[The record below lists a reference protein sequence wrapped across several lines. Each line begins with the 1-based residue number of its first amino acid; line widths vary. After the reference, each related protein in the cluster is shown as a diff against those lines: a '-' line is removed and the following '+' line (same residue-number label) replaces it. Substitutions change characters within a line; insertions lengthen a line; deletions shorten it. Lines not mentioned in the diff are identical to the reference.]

1 MWNKFKQ
8 HFSHLFH
15 PDNDQGTDEE
25 KAVIH
30 RDAAHV
36 NQKKQ
41 PYRKIDTK
49 VTYYY
54 PKEREFKFPVS
65 IDEVGKSR
73 ESYHQDTTLKEKED
87 KKPVKEL
94 SNKPFKVT
102 EIPSPVYGFK
112 KRLQEK
118 ETTSETARI
127 MRQTSNS
134 APSASVSNIMH
145 EVRRTRGEMSDYS
158 YDRIGQRK
166 QSPVETTD
174 QSYLN
179 EKDTYLDAEQSLPEQ
194 NEEVRIEDASVLAKE
209 KQQVS
214 NNSTRGDD
222 ILDIEINNE
231 MKNDTLGSKEEGTS
245 IKTPSAKFNQEESKN
260 DEEKTLLKRS
270 PLHEPAKREIKK
282 SPAPFNVRMRPSDKK
297 RYYDRMKEREQ
308 TKDVA
313 QSKDQDRTKTI
324 AHEQP
329 SGNQQPRSFEPVTT
343 PATDLTASREQPA
356 TKVLPLHLLN
366 DPVVSANEDDL
377 FIREQSTRL
386 INALSQFNVQAE
398 VVNVMQGPSVTRFE
412 IKPETGVK
420 VSKVKNLSDD
430 LKLSLA
436 AKDIRIEAP
445 IPGKHA
451 IGIEV
456 PNDTTRP
463 VMLSE
468 ILASTTFNEAPSPLT
483 VGLGLDISGEAIVTD
498 LQKMPHGLIAGATGS
513 GKSVCINTI
522 LLSLLY
528 KASPEEVRL
537 LLIDPKMVELQ
548 PYNALPHLV
557 SPVITDVKAAT
568 QALKWA
574 VEEMERRYQQFV
586 ENGARDLSRYNEKM
600 RQSGKETLPMIV
612 IVIDELADLMM
623 AAPQDVEDAIC
634 RIAQKARAAGIH
646 LLLATQRPSVD
657 VVTGLIK
664 SNIPSRIAF
673 SVASQVDS
681 RTMIDTVGAERLL
694 GKGDMLFVE
703 NGARHPVRIQG
714 AFVSDD
720 EIERVTRYLKQ
731 QSEPNYLFE
740 QDELL
745 QSLEQ
750 EEMTDELYDEALA
763 FVSENETISTSLL
776 QRRFKIGY
784 NRAARIIDSL
794 EHQGIVSGQNGSKP
808 RTILISKEELNHL
821 RQSER

>member
-15 PDNDQGTDEE
+15 PDDEQGTDEE
-25 KAVIH
+25 KDVIH
-30 RDAAHV
+30 RDEKQV
-36 NQKKQ
+36 KQKRT

-73 ESYHQDTTLKEKED
+73 ESHRQDMTLDEKED
-87 KKPVKEL
+87 RKSPKEG

-112 KRLQEK
+112 KRLQK
-118 ETTSETARI
+118 TAATSETAQI
-127 MRQTSNS
+127 MRQTTDYTSP
-134 APSASVSNIMH
+134 AYVSNILS
-145 EVRRTRGEMSDYS
+145 EVRRTRGEMSDYA
-158 YDRIGQRK
+158 YDRIGQKR
-166 QSPVETTD
+166 QVPVETED
-174 QSYLN
+174 VSRLN
-179 EKDTYLDAEQSLPEQ
+179 EKDTQLDVQPSLPEQ
-194 NEEVRIEDASVLAKE
+194 NEEDRIEGTGVFIRE
-209 KQQVS
+209 EQEVS
-214 NNSTRGDD
+214 N
-222 ILDIEINNE
+222 
-231 MKNDTLGSKEEGTS
+231 TS
-245 IKTPSAKFNQEESKN
+245 IRMEDVNDVNTSNEVNAGKLVSQEDKPTLTQSTPVHQEVSET
-260 DEEKTLLKRS
+260 DEQETVLKRS
-270 PLHEPAKREIKK
+270 PVHEPAKREMRKGHT
-282 SPAPFNVRMRPSDKK
+282 PFNVRMRPSDKK
-297 RYYDRMKEREQ
+297 RYYDRLKQQEQ
-308 TKDVA
+308 INNQEKTKNQTRTAVA
-313 QSKDQDRTKTI
+313 RHDQHLDQVSHQSVEKRAMPNNDLPLTVEKSTI
-324 AHEQP
+324 QA
-329 SGNQQPRSFEPVTT
+329 
-343 PATDLTASREQPA
+343 
-356 TKVLPLHLLN
+356 LPLHLLN
-366 DPVVSANEDDL
+366 DPVVSANEDDT

-386 INALSQFNVQAE
+386 IEALSQFNVRAE

-456 PNDTTRP
+456 PNDATRP

-468 ILASTTFNEAPSPLT
+468 ILASATFQQASSPLT

-528 KASPEEVRL
+528 KATPEEVRL

-586 ENGARDLSRYNEKM
+586 ESGARDLSRYNEKM
-600 RQSGKETLPMIV
+600 RQSGQATLPMIV

-681 RTMIDTVGAERLL
+681 RTMIDTAGAERLL

-714 AFVSDD
+714 AYVSDD

-731 QSEPNYLFE
+731 QSQPNYLFE
-740 QDELL
+740 QEELL
-745 QSLEQ
+745 QSIEQ
-750 EEMTDELYDEALA
+750 EEMTDELYDEALN

-794 EHQGIVSGQNGSKP
+794 ENQGIVSGQNGSKP
-808 RTILISKEELNHL
+808 RTILVSKEELTHL
-821 RQSER
+821 RQTER

>member
-1 MWNKFKQ
+1 MWDKFKQ

-15 PDNDQGTDEE
+15 PDQDQGADEE
-25 KAVIH
+25 NDVIH
-30 RDAAHV
+30 KDEA
-36 NQKKQ
+36 QKNIKRQ

-49 VTYYY
+49 MTYYY

-65 IDEVGKSR
+65 IDEVGKNR
-73 ESYHQDTTLKEKED
+73 EPHQKEATLD
-87 KKPVKEL
+87 KKEVQEQPKET
-94 SNKPFKVT
+94 SNTHKPFKVT

-112 KRLQEK
+112 KRLQNK
-118 ETTSETARI
+118 EVTPETNRITRQSADTVTTAY
-127 MRQTSNS
+127 
-134 APSASVSNIMH
+134 VSNILN
-145 EVRRTRGEMSDYS
+145 EVRRIRGEMSDYA
-158 YDRIGQRK
+158 YDRIGQKRQSLVEPPNPNAEAEAEDVTQSFVEK
-166 QSPVETTD
+166 KKKLTIADDDEFTGEKQTSSHNTARANESNTSQEVNDEPALNKEPNSSVTQSPLIT
-174 QSYLN
+174 Q
-179 EKDTYLDAEQSLPEQ
+179 
-194 NEEVRIEDASVLAKE
+194 EEIDSE
-209 KQQVS
+209 
-214 NNSTRGDD
+214 
-222 ILDIEINNE
+222 
-231 MKNDTLGSKEEGTS
+231 
-245 IKTPSAKFNQEESKN
+245 NQE
-260 DEEKTLLKRS
+260 TLLKRS
-270 PLHEPAKREIKK
+270 PVHEPAKRELNK
-282 SPAPFNVRMRPSDKK
+282 SQTPFNVRMRPSDKK
-297 RYYDRMKEREQ
+297 RYYDRLKEQQSKSETQ
-308 TKDVA
+308 TKNQM
-313 QSKDQDRTKTI
+313 QSKPVASSEDVK
-324 AHEQP
+324 ENL
-329 SGNQQPRSFEPVTT
+329 SRSVESSSSPTT
-343 PATDLTASREQPA
+343 RPDKSLTDA
-356 TKVLPLHLLN
+356 LPLHLLN
-366 DPVVSANEDDL
+366 DPVGSVNEDDT
-377 FIREQSTRL
+377 FIHEQSTRL
-386 INALSQFNVQAE
+386 IEALSQFNVKAE

-456 PNDTTRP
+456 PNDATRP

-468 ILASTTFNEAPSPLT
+468 ILASATFQQASSPLT

-498 LQKMPHGLIAGATGS
+498 LKKMPHGLIAGATGS

-528 KASPEEVRL
+528 KASPEDVRL

-600 RQSGKETLPMIV
+600 RQSNQNTLPMIV

-681 RTMIDTVGAERLL
+681 RTMIDTAGAERLL

-740 QDELL
+740 QEELL
-745 QSLEQ
+745 QSIEQ
-750 EEMTDELYDEALA
+750 EEMTDELYDEALD

-784 NRAARIIDSL
+784 NRAARIIDTL

-808 RTILISKEELNHL
+808 RTILVSREELYHL
-821 RQSER
+821 RQSKL

>member
-15 PDNDQGTDEE
+15 PDNDQGPDEE
-25 KAVIH
+25 KEVIH
-30 RDAAHV
+30 KDEEQV

-65 IDEVGKSR
+65 LDEVGKSS
-73 ESYHQDTTLKEKED
+73 ESHRQDMTLVEKED
-87 KKPVKEL
+87 KQPPKET

-118 ETTSETARI
+118 EATSESTRI
-127 MRQTSNS
+127 MRQTSDS
-134 APSASVSNIMH
+134 APRAYVSNILN

-158 YDRIGQRK
+158 YDRIGQKR
-166 QSPVETTD
+166 QLPVEA
-174 QSYLN
+174 SYLN
-179 EKDTYLDAEQSLPEQ
+179 EEATPIDVQESLPEQ
-194 NEEVRIEDASVLAKE
+194 NEDVKIEDVGMFTKE
-209 KQQVS
+209 KQAVL
-214 NNSTRGDD
+214 NHSTRADG
-222 ILDIEINNE
+222 INDVNISNE
-231 MKNDTLGSKEEGTS
+231 MTNDTRVSKEEKSPSVTELAS
-245 IKTPSAKFNQEESKN
+245 IDQEESKTN
-260 DEEKTLLKRS
+260 EQETLLKRS
-270 PLHEPAKREIKK
+270 PLHEPAKREIRKNQT
-282 SPAPFNVRMRPSDKK
+282 PFNVRMRPSDKK
-297 RYYDRMKEREQ
+297 RYYDRLKEREQ
-308 TKDVA
+308 TKVETL
-313 QSKDQDRTKTI
+313 SKDQERAKV
-324 AHEQP
+324 AHHQQSETR
-329 SGNQQPRSFEPVTT
+329 QPRSTAPMITPVND
-343 PATDLTASREQPA
+343 PVPSREQPA
-356 TKVLPLHLLN
+356 TQALPLHLLN
-366 DPVVSANEDDL
+366 DPVVSANEDDT

-386 INALSQFNVQAE
+386 IDALSQFNVKAE

-456 PNDTTRP
+456 PNDATRP

-468 ILASTTFNEAPSPLT
+468 ILASATFQDASSPLT

-513 GKSVCINTI
+513 GKSVCINTV

-681 RTMIDTVGAERLL
+681 RTMIDTAGAERLL

-731 QSEPNYLFE
+731 QTGPNYLFE
-740 QDELL
+740 QEELL

-750 EEMTDELYDEALA
+750 EEMTDELYDEALD

-808 RTILISKEELNHL
+808 RTILVSKEELDHL
-821 RQSER
+821 RQSEQ

>member
-1 MWNKFKQ
+1 MWDKFKQ
-8 HFSHLFH
+8 HFNQLFH
-15 PDNDQGTDEE
+15 SVSKADEGVTKVLHTEKQGTEN
-25 KAVIH
+25 KH
-30 RDAAHV
+30 
-36 NQKKQ
+36 NQ
-41 PYRKIDTK
+41 PYQKIESK

-54 PKEREFKFPVS
+54 PKEREFKFPMS
-65 IDEVGKSR
+65 IDDIGK
-73 ESYHQDTTLKEKED
+73 KEKEYTVHRTSEKRD
-87 KKPVKEL
+87 KDNVKTAPK
-94 SNKPFKVT
+94 KPFKATDV
-102 EIPSPVYGFK
+102 PSPIHGYNKRAERLIEGFREENDMNK
-112 KRLQEK
+112 GRCHSP
-118 ETTSETARI
+118 T
-127 MRQTSNS
+127 
-134 APSASVSNIMH
+134 VSNILN
-145 EVRRTRGEMSDYS
+145 EVKRTRGEMSEYS
-158 YDRIGQRK
+158 YERMGQK
-166 QSPVETTD
+166 KTVPKEEF
-174 QSYLN
+174 LMG
-179 EKDTYLDAEQSLPEQ
+179 KDLAPSQ
-194 NEEVRIEDASVLAKE
+194 NEEVIE
-209 KQQVS
+209 KQVTSHHEIEKIKNETSIFSEVKPSTKSEVTISLFDEDSVKDNSEDDSTPQNEARALLRRKPLHQS
-214 NNSTRGDD
+214 NKDKEVKEEQT
-222 ILDIEINNE
+222 
-231 MKNDTLGSKEEGTS
+231 KSKETR
-245 IKTPSAKFNQEESKN
+245 KT
-260 DEEKTLLKRS
+260 
-270 PLHEPAKREIKK
+270 
-282 SPAPFNVRMRPSDKK
+282 PFNVRMRPSDKK
-297 RYYDRMKEREQ
+297 RYYDRLKQENQLHKTFLEDEATIQRNQYKLNKQPVNNKVEDNHNNPQ
-308 TKDVA
+308 EKD
-313 QSKDQDRTKTI
+313 
-324 AHEQP
+324 
-329 SGNQQPRSFEPVTT
+329 
-343 PATDLTASREQPA
+343 
-356 TKVLPLHLLN
+356 VLPLHLLN
-366 DPVVSANEDDL
+366 DPVVSTNEGSA
-377 FIREQSTRL
+377 FIKQQTTRL
-386 INALSQFNVQAE
+386 INALAQFNVQAQ

-451 IGIEV
+451 IGIEI
-456 PNDTTRP
+456 PNDSTRP

-468 ILASTTFNEAPSPLT
+468 ILNAEPFHQATSPLT

-498 LQKMPHGLIAGATGS
+498 IQKMPHGLIAGATGS

-548 PYNALPHLV
+548 PYNDLPHLV

-586 ENGARDLSRYNEKM
+586 EIGARDLSRYNDKM
-600 RQSGKETLPMIV
+600 RLQGQDTLPMIV

-646 LLLATQRPSVD
+646 MILATQRPSVD

-720 EIERVTRYLKQ
+720 EIERITAFLKKQ
-731 QSEPNYLFE
+731 RQPNYLFE
-740 QDELL
+740 QEQLL
-745 QSLEQ
+745 QSLQQ
-750 EEMTDELYDEALA
+750 EDATDELYDEALD
-763 FVSENETISTSLL
+763 FISENDTISTSLL

-794 EHQGIVSGQNGSKP
+794 EYKGIVSGQNGSKP
-808 RTILISKEELNHL
+808 RTILVSKEELDHIRYN
-821 RQSER
+821 RD

>member
-15 PDNDQGTDEE
+15 PDQDQGADEE
-25 KAVIH
+25 NDVIH
-30 RDAAHV
+30 KDEAEE
-36 NQKKQ
+36 NKKRQ

-49 VTYYY
+49 MTYYY

-65 IDEVGKSR
+65 LDEVGNNR
-73 ESYHQDTTLKEKED
+73 GPHQKEATLDRKEVQKE
-87 KKPVKEL
+87 PKET
-94 SNKPFKVT
+94 SNTHKPFKVT

-112 KRLQEK
+112 KRLPEK
-118 ETTSETARI
+118 AVTPETNRIISQSSDTVPTAH
-127 MRQTSNS
+127 
-134 APSASVSNIMH
+134 VSNILN
-145 EVRRTRGEMSDYS
+145 EVRRTRGEMSDYA
-158 YDRIGQRK
+158 YDRIGQKR
-166 QSPVETTD
+166 QSPVESPNPNNKVRELGAT
-174 QSYLN
+174 QAFVEKN
-179 EKDTYLDAEQSLPEQ
+179 EKPTIAVDNGFTEEKQRESYNTALTKDINTSQEVNEEPVLSEEPNLNTTQSLSIV
-194 NEEVRIEDASVLAKE
+194 EEEP
-209 KQQVS
+209 
-214 NNSTRGDD
+214 NS
-222 ILDIEINNE
+222 E
-231 MKNDTLGSKEEGTS
+231 
-245 IKTPSAKFNQEESKN
+245 NQE
-260 DEEKTLLKRS
+260 TLLKRS
-270 PLHEPAKREIKK
+270 PVHEPAKRELNK
-282 SPAPFNVRMRPSDKK
+282 SRTPFNVRMRPSDKK
-297 RYYDRMKEREQ
+297 RYYDRLKEQQSKNEAQ
-308 TKDVA
+308 TKNQV
-313 QSKDQDRTKTI
+313 QSKPVALNEGVKENPT
-324 AHEQP
+324 
-329 SGNQQPRSFEPVTT
+329 RSVESSSPPTDDATTRLDKSVTH
-343 PATDLTASREQPA
+343 A
-356 TKVLPLHLLN
+356 LPLHLLN
-366 DPVVSANEDDL
+366 DPVASVNGDDT
-377 FIREQSTRL
+377 FIHEQSTRL
-386 INALSQFNVQAE
+386 IEALSQFNVQAE

-456 PNDTTRP
+456 PNDATRP

-468 ILASTTFNEAPSPLT
+468 ILASTTFQQASSPLM
-483 VGLGLDISGEAIVTD
+483 VGLGLDISGEAVVTD

-528 KASPEEVRL
+528 KASPEDVRL

-600 RQSGKETLPMIV
+600 RHNGKDTLPMIV

-623 AAPQDVEDAIC
+623 LAPQDVEDAIC

-681 RTMIDTVGAERLL
+681 RTMIDTSGAERLL

-740 QDELL
+740 QEELL

-750 EEMTDELYDEALA
+750 EEMTDELYDEALE

-784 NRAARIIDSL
+784 NRAARIIDTL

-808 RTILISKEELNHL
+808 RTILVSKEELNHL
-821 RQSER
+821 RQSEL

>member
-15 PDNDQGTDEE
+15 PDHDQGTDEE
-25 KAVIH
+25 KELIH
-30 RDAAHV
+30 RDEV
-36 NQKKQ
+36 KVKQKRQ

-73 ESYHQDTTLKEKED
+73 ESHRQDTSLDEKED
-87 KKPVKEL
+87 KKMPKDT

-118 ETTSETARI
+118 EATSETNRI
-127 MRQTSNS
+127 MRQSSDTVPT
-134 APSASVSNIMH
+134 AYVSNILN
-145 EVRRTRGEMSDYS
+145 EVRRTRGEMSDYA
-158 YDRIGQRK
+158 YDRIGQKR
-166 QSPVETTD
+166 QLPVETVET
-174 QSYLN
+174 LNPN
-179 EKDTYLDAEQSLPEQ
+179 EKDRDLDATDMFIGQ
-194 NEEVRIEDASVLAKE
+194 NETVTIENTDVFTKE
-209 KQQVS
+209 KQEAS
-214 NNSTRGDD
+214 NNSKRAVD
-222 ILDIEINNE
+222 INDGNISNDI
-231 MKNDTLGSKEEGTS
+231 NDNSAMSEEEVVTHSAS
-245 IKTPSAKFNQEESKN
+245 IDQEESNK
-260 DEEKTLLKRS
+260 EKQDTLLKRS
-270 PLHEPAKREIKK
+270 PLHEPGQRELRK
-282 SPAPFNVRMRPSDKK
+282 SQTPFNVRMRPSDKK
-297 RYYDRMKEREQ
+297 RYYDRLKEQEQ
-308 TKDVA
+308 TKDSV
-313 QSKDQDRTKTI
+313 QSKDQARTKTEV
-324 AHEQP
+324 HQEQSENKP
-329 SGNQQPRSFEPVTT
+329 SESMTT
-343 PATDLTASREQPA
+343 PVKAQLGIRKQSTRHT
-356 TKVLPLHLLN
+356 LPLHLLN
-366 DPVVSANEDDL
+366 DPVVLANEDST

-386 INALSQFNVQAE
+386 IEALSQFNVQAD

-456 PNDTTRP
+456 PNDETRP

-468 ILASTTFNEAPSPLT
+468 ILASTPFQQATSPLT

-681 RTMIDTVGAERLL
+681 RTMIDTAGAERLL

-740 QDELL
+740 QEELL

-750 EEMTDELYDEALA
+750 EEMTDELYDEALD

-808 RTILISKEELNHL
+808 RTILVSKEELTYL
-821 RQSER
+821 RQSEL

>member
-1 MWNKFKQ
+1 MWNKFKR

-15 PDNDQGTDEE
+15 PDQDQGTDEE
-25 KAVIH
+25 NDVIH
-30 RDAAHV
+30 RDEAQE
-36 NQKKQ
+36 NKKRQ

-49 VTYYY
+49 MTYYY

-65 IDEVGKSR
+65 IDEVGKNR
-73 ESYHQDTTLKEKED
+73 GPHQKEATID
-87 KKPVKEL
+87 KKEVQKQPKET
-94 SNKPFKVT
+94 SNAHKPFKVT

-118 ETTSETARI
+118 KETSETTRI
-127 MRQTSNS
+127 VRQSSDTN
-134 APSASVSNIMH
+134 PSAYVSNILN
-145 EVRRTRGEMSDYS
+145 EVRRIRGEMSDYA
-158 YDRIGQRK
+158 YDRIGQKRQSTVEPPNPNDK
-166 QSPVETTD
+166 ARELDATKSFVEKSEKLMIADDNGFKDEKLEESYNTVRTNDRNTSQEVNEEPVLIEQPILSATQSPSITQE
-174 QSYLN
+174 
-179 EKDTYLDAEQSLPEQ
+179 DT
-194 NEEVRIEDASVLAKE
+194 
-209 KQQVS
+209 
-214 NNSTRGDD
+214 NSH
-222 ILDIEINNE
+222 
-231 MKNDTLGSKEEGTS
+231 
-245 IKTPSAKFNQEESKN
+245 NQE
-260 DEEKTLLKRS
+260 TLLKRS
-270 PLHEPAKREIKK
+270 PVHEPAKREFNK
-282 SPAPFNVRMRPSDKK
+282 SQTPFNVRMRPSDKK
-297 RYYDRMKEREQ
+297 RYYDRLKEQQSKREAQ
-308 TKDVA
+308 TKNQI
-313 QSKDQDRTKTI
+313 QSKSVTLSEDVKQN
-324 AHEQP
+324 P
-329 SGNQQPRSFEPVTT
+329 LRSVEPISTSMDDSTTCRDKSVTNT
-343 PATDLTASREQPA
+343 
-356 TKVLPLHLLN
+356 LPLYLLN
-366 DPVVSANEDDL
+366 DPVISANEDDT
-377 FIREQSTRL
+377 FIRQQSNRL
-386 INALSQFNVQAE
+386 IEALRQFNVQAE

-456 PNDTTRP
+456 PNETTRP

-468 ILASTTFNEAPSPLT
+468 ILTSTTFQQAASPLT

-600 RQSGKETLPMIV
+600 RQSGQETLPMIV

-681 RTMIDTVGAERLL
+681 RTMIDTAGAERLL
-694 GKGDMLFVE
+694 GRGDLLFVE

-740 QDELL
+740 QEDLL

-750 EEMTDELYDEALA
+750 EEMTDELYDEALD

-784 NRAARIIDSL
+784 NRAARIIDTL

-808 RTILISKEELNHL
+808 RTILISKEELNQL
-821 RQSER
+821 RQSEL